1 MVDDFHMHL
10 RKGKDSLQVIL
21 NKKYLLQ
28 VIFNNSSIP
37 FSNINSLSNLKN
49 SQIENEI
56 VPTNSRQI

>member
-10 RKGKDSLQVIL
+10 HKGKDSLQVIL
-21 NKKYLLQ
+21 NKKVFIK

-56 VPTNSRQI
+56 LPTNSRQI